1 MSYELKYNAELQL
14 MELQFTGEM
23 TFKDIQD
30 AAAALA
36 RMTKETGSVLLL
48 NDCRQATIRMSTV
61 EIYEVPNALRDIL
74 AANGVDIFSIR
85 RALVAQDDLE
95 NFGFFET
102 VAVNRGQR
110 VKLFTDIDEA
120 RRWLL
125 GPAAESP
132 SPS

>member
-1 MSYELKYNAELQL
+1 MQ
-14 MELQFTGEM
+14 
-23 TFKDIQD
+23 DIF
-30 AAAALA
+30 
-36 RMTKETGSVLLL
+36 
-48 NDCRQATIRMSTV
+48 
-61 EIYEVPNALRDIL
+61 
-74 AANGVDIFSIR
+74 AANGMDIFSIR

-95 NFGFFET
+95 NFRFFEN

-125 GPAAESP
+125 GPAAEPP